1 MSEYQAQYTI
11 PGLLARLQSEGQLE
25 DREKASEFIRKLHT
39 RDDPP
44 LYLRALIGLGAFI
57 SSLFLLGFL
66 FTSDLIDEDGP
77 FLVWGLV
84 FIAAAFGLW
93 KRSQKGGDA
102 SFLKTFLSVLSFT
115 WMAVGKT
122 LFVLEFSKAFDEWG
136 IFFGLGLI
144 TAATYFVYR
153 LTIDR
158 FLSCL
163 GVCCALTAAM
173 TENGF
178 FNRGDLEEIIPMGL
192 SLCGL
197 ASLQGSLGAYLLSGR
212 VGRKFLPMAYA
223 LVGGLTVNVFLLTL
237 QGPRLEES
245 SGFPFVMVLGLL
257 LAAGLIALLVRA
269 AGGRQAFRSP
279 RLLGAMLGTIV
290 CGFFISPGIL
300 LGVCLLVYGY
310 GHHDRLLTA
319 FGGLVIPVFLFH
331 WYYDMEL
338 TLTEKS
344 AVLVGSGLAMLAGR
358 FLFCRSGAGEEADA

>member
-1 MSEYQAQYTI
+1 MPEYQAQYTI

-44 LYLRALIGLGAFI
+44 LYLRALIGFGAFI
-57 SSLFLLGFL
+57 ASLFLLGSL
-66 FTSDLIDEDGP
+66 FASDLIDEDGP
-77 FLVWGLV
+77 FIIWGLG
-84 FIAAAFGLW
+84 FIGVAFGLW
-93 KRSQKGGDA
+93 KRSRKEDDA
-102 SFLKTFLSVLSFT
+102 SFLKTFLTVLSFT

-122 LFVLEFSKAFDEWG
+122 LFVLEFSEEADEWG
-136 IFFGLGLI
+136 VFFGLSLI
-144 TAATYFVYR
+144 TSATYFVYR

-163 GVCCALTAAM
+163 GVCCALTAAIV
-173 TENGF
+173 ENGF
-178 FNRGDLEEIIPMGL
+178 FNRDIEDIVPMGL

-197 ASLQGSLGAYLLSGR
+197 AALQGTLAAYLLSGR

-245 SGFPFVMVLGLL
+245 SGFPFVLLLGLL
-257 LAAGLIALLVRA
+257 LAAGLVALMVRA
-269 AGGRQAFRSP
+269 AGGRRAFRSP
-279 RLLGAMLGTIV
+279 RLLAAMLGTIV

-310 GHHDRLLTA
+310 GHHDRLLTVV
-319 FGGLVIPVFLFH
+319 GGLLIPVFLFH
-331 WYYDMEL
+331 WYYDMDL

-344 AVLVGSGLAMLAGR
+344 VVLIGSGLAMVAGR
-358 FLFCRSGAGEEADA
+358 FLFCRGGAGEEADA

>member
-11 PGLLARLQSEGQLE
+11 PGLLARLQSEGKLE

-66 FTSDLIDEDGP
+66 FTSHLIDEDGP
-77 FLVWGLV
+77 FIIWGLV
-84 FIAAAFGLW
+84 FIGAAFGLW
-93 KRSQKGGDA
+93 KLSRKEDDA

-122 LFVLEFSKAFDEWG
+122 LFVLEFSEAFDEWG

-173 TENGF
+173 IEDGF
-178 FNRGDLEEIIPMGL
+178 FNRGDLERILPMGL

-197 ASLQGSLGAYLLSGR
+197 AALQGSLAAYLLSGR

-237 QGPRLEES
+237 EGPRFEES

-269 AGGRQAFRSP
+269 AGGGQAFRSP
-279 RLLGAMLGTIV
+279 RLLAAMLATIV
-290 CGFFISPGIL
+290 CGSFISPGIL

-331 WYYDMEL
+331 WYYDMDL

-344 AVLVGSGLAMLAGR
+344 AVLVGSGLAMVAGR
-358 FLFCRSGAGEEADA
+358 FLFCRGGSGEEVDA

>member
-1 MSEYQAQYTI
+1 
-11 PGLLARLQSEGQLE
+11 
-25 DREKASEFIRKLHT
+25 
-39 RDDPP
+39 
-44 LYLRALIGLGAFI
+44 
-57 SSLFLLGFL
+57 
-66 FTSDLIDEDGP
+66 
-77 FLVWGLV
+77 
-84 FIAAAFGLW
+84 
-93 KRSQKGGDA
+93 
-102 SFLKTFLSVLSFT
+102 
-115 WMAVGKT
+115 MAVGKT
-122 LFVLEFSKAFDEWG
+122 LFVLEFSEAFDEWG

-173 TENGF
+173 IEDGF
-178 FNRGDLEEIIPMGL
+178 FNRGDLERILPMGL

-197 ASLQGSLGAYLLSGR
+197 AALQGSLAAYLLSGR

-237 QGPRLEES
+237 EGPRLEER

-257 LAAGLIALLVRA
+257 LAAGLIALMVRA
-269 AGGRQAFRSP
+269 AGGGQAFRSP
-279 RLLGAMLGTIV
+279 RLLAAMLATIV
-290 CGFFISPGIL
+290 CGSFISPGIL

-319 FGGLVIPVFLFH
+319 FGGLVIPVFLSH
-331 WYYDMEL
+331 WYYDMDL

-344 AVLVGSGLAMLAGR
+344 AVLVGSGLAMVAGR
-358 FLFCRSGAGEEADA
+358 FLFCRGGSGEEVDA

>member
-1 MSEYQAQYTI
+1 
-11 PGLLARLQSEGQLE
+11 
-25 DREKASEFIRKLHT
+25 
-39 RDDPP
+39 
-44 LYLRALIGLGAFI
+44 
-57 SSLFLLGFL
+57 
-66 FTSDLIDEDGP
+66 
-77 FLVWGLV
+77 
-84 FIAAAFGLW
+84 
-93 KRSQKGGDA
+93 
-102 SFLKTFLSVLSFT
+102 VLSFT

-122 LFVLEFSKAFDEWG
+122 LFVLEFSKEADEWG
-136 IFFGLGLI
+136 VFFGLSLI
-144 TAATYFVYR
+144 TSATYFVYR

-163 GVCCALTAAM
+163 GVCCALTTAIV
-173 TENGF
+173 ENGF
-178 FNRGDLEEIIPMGL
+178 FNRDIEDIVPMGL

-197 ASLQGSLGAYLLSGR
+197 TALQGSLAAYLLSGR

-237 QGPRLEES
+237 EGPRFEES

-269 AGGRQAFRSP
+269 AGGGQAFRSP
-279 RLLGAMLGTIV
+279 RLLAAMLATIV
-290 CGFFISPGIL
+290 CGSFISPGIL

-331 WYYDMEL
+331 WYYDMDL

-344 AVLVGSGLAMLAGR
+344 AVLVGSGLAMVAGR
-358 FLFCRSGAGEEADA
+358 FLFCRGGSGEEVDA